1 MAKRLIGQKPY
12 QIGES
17 TSYQI
22 GESVTELFGST
33 FPFSANK
40 GNTALGLRC
49 IEDSSVQTNDTV
61 SFISCLECS
70 WM

>member
-40 GNTALGLRC
+40 GNTALV
-49 IEDSSVQTNDTV
+49 SVEM
-61 SFISCLECS
+61 IP
-70 WM
+70 